1 MLIGAHAAQKDI
13 DGMLKEVDAYL
24 NIPSAKKP
32 VPPDLLRWLGLTLYR
47 ERKDYPHTAR
57 YLAFTVNH
65 DAPAETDPDVWLAL
79 GESLIETRENAPA
92 LRALDALLTI
102 EQRKPQRARTFLLRG
117 RALLGLNDPDE
128 ARKSVTSGLEI
139 DRETLLAA
147 QLHMLSGDIASRTK
161 LNKEALG
168 SYNIVRMTWEDP
180 VLTPTAIQR
189 MILIL
194 GRSTDPADKKKA
206 ADLKAELAS
215 KYPRFKIPG

>member
-1 MLIGAHAAQKDI
+1 
-13 DGMLKEVDAYL
+13 
-24 NIPSAKKP
+24 
-32 VPPDLLRWLGLTLYR
+32 
-47 ERKDYPHTAR
+47 
-57 YLAFTVNH
+57 
-65 DAPAETDPDVWLAL
+65 
-79 GESLIETRENAPA
+79 
-92 LRALDALLTI
+92 
-102 EQRKPQRARTFLLRG
+102 
-117 RALLGLNDPDE
+117 
-128 ARKSVTSGLEI
+128 
-139 DRETLLAA
+139 
-147 QLHMLSGDIASRTK
+147 MLSGDIASRTK